1 MSKRLSAGFLKERK
15 TRFLNTNVS
24 ECSTQKDMVPL
35 SVFATLVAFCQI
47 ITVAETQTCHATG
60 SEESILG
67 WMLQKHIYRT
77 MRANIGIPCALVCRE
92 DVRCQS
98 LNFVMSLRMCEFSN
112 RTKEARPEDFVPD
125 PDRYYFRRDINRVA
139 LGSIPELAAVSC
151 QEIKASEGQVI
162 SAKYWLSTIKPDVDE
177 CTASSP
183 VCDLNAFCNNSIGS
197 YNCTCK
203 PGYFGDGK
211 TCKDVDECTAASL
224 SICHANASCTNTL
237 GSYNCTCKPG
247 YIGDGK
253 TCRRA
258 YGALFTTLGASGRLG
273 PTSLGSYYRGKDH
286 EGQVAVVSGIQRWTV
301 PYTGDYRIDARGAAG
316 GYDTRNNSQQYRGR
330 GARMIGTFSLIKGET
345 IQILVGQ
352 EGGINYHS
360 STSGGGG
367 GTFVVRGTN
376 TPLIVA
382 GGGGGVETVTSRHLE
397 CDANTATTGKTGFQS
412 LSGGSGGQGAQA
424 SDKSAMGGGGGGFY
438 SSGRSS
444 PNFNGTSGYGGE
456 GGRGFLQ
463 GGVGGRAL
471 HYNAIGGF
479 GGGAGAYGHGGGG
492 GGGGGYSG
500 GGSGKARGNSCG
512 GGGGSYNAGK
522 NRHNQSG
529 YNLGHGQVTI
539 TFT

>member
-1 MSKRLSAGFLKERK
+1 
-15 TRFLNTNVS
+15 
-24 ECSTQKDMVPL
+24 MVPL

-60 SEESILG
+60 SGESILG

-77 MRANIGIPCALVCRE
+77 MRANIGISCALVCRE

-125 PDRYYFRRDINRVA
+125 QDRYYFRRDINRVP

-151 QEIKASEGQVI
+151 QEIKASEGQIV
-162 SAKYWLSTIKPDVDE
+162 SAKYWLSTIKPGTAVFAYCDMKTGDADE

-183 VCDLNAFCNNSIGS
+183 VCDVNAFCNNSIGS

-258 YGALFTTLGASGRLG
+258 YSAVFTTLGATGRLG
-273 PTSLGSYYRGKDH
+273 PTSLGSFYRNKDH
-286 EGQVAVVSGIQRWTV
+286 EGQVTVVSGIQRWTV
-301 PYTGDYRIDARGAAG
+301 PYTGDYRIKAIGAAG
-316 GYDTRNNSQQYRGR
+316 GYDIQPNSQQYRGR

-352 EGGINYHS
+352 EGGINYYS
-360 STSGGGG
+360 QASGGGG
-367 GTFVVRGTN
+367 GTFAVRGTN
-376 TPLIVA
+376 TSLIVA
-382 GGGGGVETVTSRHLE
+382 GGGGGVESVTSRHSG
-397 CDANTATTGKTGFQS
+397 CDASTTTSGNTGYQS
-412 LSGGSGGQGAQA
+412 WIGGSGGHGADTSDSGA
-424 SDKSAMGGGGGGFY
+424 SGGGGGGFY

-444 PNFNGTSGYGGE
+444 TNFGGTKGTGGE
-456 GGRGFLQ
+456 GGKGFRQ
-463 GGVGGRAL
+463 GGNGGRGYAN
-471 HYNAIGGF
+471 NAFGGF
-479 GGGAGAYGHGGGG
+479 GGGGGAHGGGG
-492 GGGGGYSG
+492 GGAGGGGGYSG
-500 GGSGKARGNSCG
+500 GGSGDNKHNSCG

-522 NRHNQSG
+522 NQANECCFNAG
-529 YNLGHGQVTI
+529 GHGRVII